1 METNQLICFA
11 NQLNDFYMIQVI
23 LSHNGNSEQTIR
35 QNKNK
40 NKTISL
46 FYYSILLNYYSKYFK
61 SISSFL

>member
-11 NQLNDFYMIQVI
+11 NQLNGFYMIQVI

>member
-11 NQLNDFYMIQVI
+11 NQLNGFYMTQVI